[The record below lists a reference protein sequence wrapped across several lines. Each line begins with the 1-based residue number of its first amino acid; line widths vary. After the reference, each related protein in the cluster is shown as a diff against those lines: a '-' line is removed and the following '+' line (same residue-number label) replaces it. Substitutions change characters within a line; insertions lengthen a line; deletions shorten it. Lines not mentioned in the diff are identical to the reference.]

1 ARADTSP
8 PVVAT
13 HFGAS
18 LATFDV
24 EIFLSSSLLA
34 VFCSFWPNIGHSE
47 RESPLSA
54 NAILGN
60 MERAA
65 QNNQQ
70 DLCVASIPVPS
81 RVNRL
86 GELLCEQGQGGVS
99 GRNDDRIGG
108 PWLCA

>member
-1 ARADTSP
+1 MAARADTSP

-54 NAILGN
+54 NAMAGMMQSPMTAADAKCRLTRYI
-60 MERAA
+60 MFPSERDR
-65 QNNQQ
+65 Q
-70 DLCVASIPVPS
+70 CVCRPIRIA
-81 RVNRL
+81 
-86 GELLCEQGQGGVS
+86 GG
-99 GRNDDRIGG
+99 
-108 PWLCA
+108 